1 MIIHANIF
9 DIIGYG
15 FVALVVLFL
24 LGLIFLVWLS
34 EKWANLKEKFKRKK
48 LLNFV
53 DPSTSTLRKR

>member
-48 LLNFV
+48 
-53 DPSTSTLRKR
+53 P